1 MSQAKLFDLNIER
14 VLEHWDAFYAVREII
29 ANALDEQN
37 LTNTRDISIFKAGM
51 SWHIRD
57 YGRGLE
63 YLHFTQNENK
73 EKLENPNLIGKFGVG
88 LKDAL
93 AVFYRK
99 GYRVEIFSRHA
110 TISLVMSSKSSFD
123 IQTLHAKFEE
133 AIDNSMEGTEFVIY
147 NLEDDIMSKAK
158 DMFLCFNKRIKLLE
172 TTPYGEILQG
182 DDTPKVYING
192 AQVAIEENFLFSY
205 NITNISAKIK
215 KALNRER
222 SNVGRA
228 AYSDSVKNILCQSKS
243 ESVLYLLAN
252 ELHKI
257 SLGEHKDELE
267 WVDVASHATKRLE
280 SDKNTVFVTATQI
293 SVMSNQDREILQ
305 ESGKIITVIPDKVFG
320 KVSESVTTINTIT
333 QEYQDSFH
341 YEYVDYSVLSFSEKR
356 VFDLRLTVISF
367 LKRHSFIYDIPIKIS
382 ESICPDSLGKETYG
396 VFTDGCII
404 IKRNVLNSESMFL
417 GVLIHEFAHAQHNY
431 HDNSRDFE
439 NDLTNFLGF
448 AMLDLEQ

>member
-37 LTNTRDISIFKAGM
+37 LTNTRDISIFMAGI

-158 DMFLCFNKRIKLLE
+158 DMFLCFNVSIR
-172 TTPYGEILQG
+172 
-182 DDTPKVYING
+182 
-192 AQVAIEENFLFSY
+192 FC
-205 NITNISAKIK
+205 
-215 KALNRER
+215 
-222 SNVGRA
+222 
-228 AYSDSVKNILCQSKS
+228 AYL
-243 ESVLYLLAN
+243 
-252 ELHKI
+252 
-257 SLGEHKDELE
+257 
-267 WVDVASHATKRLE
+267 
-280 SDKNTVFVTATQI
+280 
-293 SVMSNQDREILQ
+293 
-305 ESGKIITVIPDKVFG
+305 
-320 KVSESVTTINTIT
+320 
-333 QEYQDSFH
+333 
-341 YEYVDYSVLSFSEKR
+341 
-356 VFDLRLTVISF
+356 
-367 LKRHSFIYDIPIKIS
+367 
-382 ESICPDSLGKETYG
+382 
-396 VFTDGCII
+396 
-404 IKRNVLNSESMFL
+404 
-417 GVLIHEFAHAQHNY
+417 
-431 HDNSRDFE
+431 
-439 NDLTNFLGF
+439 
-448 AMLDLEQ
+448 